1 MSVNR
6 RKPRL
11 AQRCQLR
18 MRRDTL
24 GSWLRCQSSKAD
36 GSLAAAR
43 ESACDMD
50 ADLGGP
56 LFGRYQAVGSEPRPP
71 ASELAPRFERR
82 WRRRPCRSRLI
93 ERLPHLGTFLS
104 RVG

>member
-36 GSLAAAR
+36 GSLAAAH

-56 LFGRYQAVGSEPRPP
+56 LFGRYQAVDLNRGLPRV
-71 ASELAPRFERR
+71 SWPRD
-82 WRRRPCRSRLI
+82 
-93 ERLPHLGTFLS
+93 LS
-104 RVG
+104 DDGADARAVHD

>member
-43 ESACDMD
+43 ELACDMD

-56 LFGRYQAVGSEPRPP
+56 LFGALPGRGNLNRGLPRVSWPRDLSDDGADARAV
-71 ASELAPRFERR
+71 
-82 WRRRPCRSRLI
+82 
-93 ERLPHLGTFLS
+93 HD
-104 RVG
+104 